1 MIVGLLLAA
10 GRSTRFGS
18 NKLLHAPSGEPPLA
32 LQAARCLSGLEYS
45 LAVIPEGDAML
56 RTLFRGF
63 GLAVVEVTGAEPMN
77 ADLPPGL
84 SDSLRAGLKATPDA
98 AAWIIALSDMPQV
111 KPGTVAAIRQALF
124 EGAPIVACRYQ
135 GRRGNPVGFS
145 RRFRNELLALR
156 GDQGA
161 RGLLERYSGEVCWL
175 EVDDPGILL
184 DIDVP
189 ADWQRGR
196 GPITSRP

>member
-1 MIVGLLLAA
+1 MAQPDCPSAVAPRPKWPFPSWPKSLPFVTAFGEAMIVGLLLAA

-124 EGAPIVACRYQ
+124 EGA
-135 GRRGNPVGFS
+135 
-145 RRFRNELLALR
+145 
-156 GDQGA
+156 
-161 RGLLERYSGEVCWL
+161 
-175 EVDDPGILL
+175 
-184 DIDVP
+184 
-189 ADWQRGR
+189 
-196 GPITSRP
+196 